1 MTTLKLQCEVDWP
14 GFAMDVSLELPA
26 RGISVLFGPSGCGK
40 TTILRTVAGLQSDV
54 RGRVEFRGQ
63 VWQDAQHFTPAHQRP
78 VGYVFQEASLFPHL
92 TVMGNLRYG
101 MKRSSDSV
109 LVELDHL
116 IELLGI
122 EHLLDRRPE
131 RLSGGERQ
139 RVGIARALA
148 VNPQLLLMDEPLAAL
163 DLARKREILPFLERL
178 HRELSIPILYV
189 THSPDEVARL
199 ADHLVV
205 LEQGN
210 VVGAGSLKELM
221 QRIDLPFKLGDDHGV
236 IIEATVARVD
246 AQWHLAE
253 MHFDGGSLWIRD
265 AGLAVGVA
273 TRLQIFAGDVSLAR
287 DKPSATSIQNLLQG
301 SVVEVAN
308 GEHPGLM
315 LVRVAVGSACLIARV
330 TARAWDALG
339 LSVGEPVWLQ
349 VKTVALVN

>member
-1 MTTLKLQCEVDWP
+1 MNTLKLQCQVDWP
-14 GFAMDVSLELPA
+14 GFTMDVSLELPA
-26 RGISVLFGPSGCGK
+26 RGITVLFGPSGCGK
-40 TTILRTVAGLQSDV
+40 TTLLRTVAGLQPDV
-54 RGRVEFRGQ
+54 RGRIEFRGQ
-63 VWQDAQHFTPAHQRP
+63 VWQDAQRFVPAHQRP

-101 MKRSSDSV
+101 MKRSGSPV
-109 LVELDHL
+109 QVGLDHL

-122 EHLLDRRPE
+122 RHLLDRRPE

-199 ADHLVV
+199 ADHLIVFEHGKV
-205 LEQGN
+205 IGN
-210 VVGAGSLKELM
+210 GPLTELV
-221 QRIDLPFKLGDDHGV
+221 QRIDLPVMLGDDHGV
-236 IIEATVARVD
+236 IIEASVARVD

-265 AGLAVGVA
+265 TGLAVGA
-273 TRLQIFAGDVSLAR
+273 SSRLQIFAADVSLAR
-287 DKPSATSIQNLLQG
+287 DKPSVTSIQNLLQG
-301 SVVEVAN
+301 RVDKIAI
-308 GEHPGLM
+308 GEYPGLM
-315 LVRVAVGSACLIARV
+315 LVRVSVGSVCLIARV
-330 TARAWDALG
+330 TGRAWDALG
-339 LSVGEPVWLQ
+339 LSVGDAVWLQ
-349 VKTVALVN
+349 VKTVALVT

>member
-1 MTTLKLQCEVDWP
+1 MDKLKLQCRVDWP
-14 GFAMDVSLELPA
+14 GFAMDVSLELPG
-26 RGISVLFGPSGCGK
+26 RGISVLYGSSGCGK

-54 RGRVEFRGQ
+54 QGRVEFRGQ
-63 VWQDAQHFTPAHQRP
+63 VWQDEQRFMPAHQRP

-101 MKRSSDSV
+101 MKRSSDSA

-122 EHLLDRRPE
+122 GHLLDRRPE

-205 LEQGN
+205 LEHGK
-210 VVGAGSLKELM
+210 VVGAGPLKELV
-221 QRIDLPFKLGDDHGV
+221 QRIDLPVIFGDDHGV

-246 AQWHLAE
+246 TQWHLAE
-253 MHFDGGSLWIRD
+253 MRFDGGSLWIRD
-265 AGLAVGVA
+265 AGLAVGTA
-273 TRLQIFAGDVSLAR
+273 SRLQIFAGDVSLAR
-287 DKPSATSIQNLLQG
+287 DKPSTTSIQNLLQG
-301 SVVEVAN
+301 SVEEVAN
-308 GEHPGLM
+308 GEHPGLL
-315 LVRVAVGSACLIARV
+315 LVRVVVGHACLIARV
-330 TARAWDALG
+330 TARAWDSLG
-339 LSVGEPVWLQ
+339 LSVGDAVWLQ
-349 VKTVALVN
+349 VKTVALVT